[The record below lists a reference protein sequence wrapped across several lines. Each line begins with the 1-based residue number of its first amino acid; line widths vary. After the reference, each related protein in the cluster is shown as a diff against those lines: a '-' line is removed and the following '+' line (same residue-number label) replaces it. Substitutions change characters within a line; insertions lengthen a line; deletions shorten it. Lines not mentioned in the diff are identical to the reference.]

1 MHPTVYK
8 DYQDA
13 LSGFLQAHCIIT
25 VVDRLSQV
33 RIGKKMGQK
42 HSHGSKV
49 SSGRGGE
56 GRRGEER
63 GGEGRRG
70 EERGGEG
77 RRGGKD
83 LDRVGELRAIC
94 ES

>member
-1 MHPTVYK
+1 MIVHPTVYK

-25 VVDRLSQV
+25 VIDRLSQV
-33 RIGKKMGQK
+33 RRGKKMGQK

-49 SSGRGGE
+49 NSWRGGE
-56 GRRGEER
+56 VRR
-63 GGEGRRG
+63 GGE
-70 EERGGEG
+70 
-77 RRGGKD
+77 D
-83 LDRVGELRAIC
+83 LERVGELRAIC